1 MQKNTAQSVKQ
12 AFAYHDDMAFAEL
25 RYSHESQCAYKAHSH
40 ETFSIGA
47 IIAGATLLTL
57 EATKETLPLH
67 PGQLIVIQPDCV
79 HSCNPINNQP
89 RSYFML
95 YLKYDWLL
103 NQAQLILG
111 KDIQT
116 IHFNRRA
123 INHPELFEQYL
134 LFTKQFQQ
142 KNLVSAQNILLMLIK
157 TLIETYAEYRHSVLA
172 EPALIQTIKRTYTH
186 ELEAPPSIS
195 NLAKTHLIRPET
207 LIRSFK
213 KCTGI
218 SPKAFLNNSRIEKAK
233 QLLKSGFSICEVAYM
248 LGFADQSHFQKTFT
262 HYTAST
268 PRQYQCKTSIFDKI

>member
-1 MQKNTAQSVKQ
+1 MKNNKASSVKQ
-12 AFAYHDDMAFAEL
+12 AFAYCDDIAFAEL

-47 IIAGATLLTL
+47 IVDGSTLLTL

-67 PGQLIVIQPDCV
+67 PGQLIVIEPDCV

-95 YLKYDWLL
+95 YLEYDWLL
-103 NQAQLILG
+103 NQAQLISG
-111 KDIQT
+111 KDIQA
-116 IHFNRRA
+116 IHFNNRA
-123 INHPELFEQYL
+123 IHHPQLFEQYL
-134 LFTKQFQQ
+134 LFTQQFQQ
-142 KNLVSAQNILLMLIK
+142 KKFVSAQNILLPFIR
-157 TLIETYAEYRHSVLA
+157 TLIETYAEYR
-172 EPALIQTIKRTYTH
+172 PAAPADPTLIQTIKQTYTH

-195 NLAKTHLIRPET
+195 NLAQKHQMRPET

-233 QLLKSGFSICEVAYM
+233 QLLKSGLSISEVAYM